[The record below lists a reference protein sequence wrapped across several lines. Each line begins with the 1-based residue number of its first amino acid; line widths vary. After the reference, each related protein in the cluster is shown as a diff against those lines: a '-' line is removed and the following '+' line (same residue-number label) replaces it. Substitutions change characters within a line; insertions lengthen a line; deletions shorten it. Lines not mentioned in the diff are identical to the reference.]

1 MSGAAKG
8 KGAKNASVIRV
19 LMIGDSAVGKT
30 SLVIRFDEDSFSTKF
45 ITTIGVDYRDKLV
58 TIEGAPIKLQIWD
71 TAGQERFRSLTA
83 NFFGKADGFVVC
95 FDVASRPS
103 FEHVASWVAD
113 IHKNARGDVDVVLC
127 GCKCDLPEA
136 SRQVTAAEA
145 EALATKSAA
154 RGARRALSSR
164 RRADEADPPS
174 LPPRTSPRRASP
186 QVRDAVL
193 RGVGEAERQ
202 RERDVPRPRDDD
214 QAPQARVGR
223 RGRGRRARRRR
234 PQGPRRGRQA
244 EVLLARART
253 PGACSDSRRARAR
266 ARTTGARPRLSEHL

>member
-58 TIEGAPIKLQIWD
+58 TIEDAPIKLQIWD

-145 EALATKSAA
+145 EALATKYARAA
-154 RGARRALSSR
+154 RDALSLRGVARMKLTPLPSPPHLPPARVSAGTRRGTSR
-164 RRADEADPPS
+164 RRRS
-174 LPPRTSPRRASP
+174 RT
-186 QVRDAVL
+186 
-193 RGVGEAERQ
+193 
-202 RERDVPRPRDDD
+202 
-214 QAPQARVGR
+214 
-223 RGRGRRARRRR
+223 
-234 PQGPRRGRQA
+234 
-244 EVLLARART
+244 
-253 PGACSDSRRARAR
+253 
-266 ARTTGARPRLSEHL
+266 

>member
-58 TIEGAPIKLQIWD
+58 TIEDAPIKLQIWD

-113 IHKNARGDVDVVLC
+113 IHRNARGDVDVVLC

-145 EALATKSAA
+145 EALATKSVRA

-164 RRADEADPPS
+164 RRVDEADPLPS
-174 LPPRTSPRRASP
+174 PPHLPP
-186 QVRDAVL
+186 
-193 RGVGEAERQ
+193 
-202 RERDVPRPRDDD
+202 
-214 QAPQARVGR
+214 ARVSAGTR
-223 RGRGRRARRRR
+223 RGTSRRRR
-234 PQGPRRGRQA
+234 S
-244 EVLLARART
+244 RT
-253 PGACSDSRRARAR
+253 
-266 ARTTGARPRLSEHL
+266 